1 MTTNFFCDRLS
12 LGATLAQDDLDA
24 IDALCRDRRTLRA
37 KEFVSRDGDR
47 LTTFP
52 VILQGWAARYQILR
66 NGTRQITGVLLPGDA
81 CYYDAFAGGL
91 ALEEIIALSPCTVA
105 QVPHRELDRMIAV
118 RPAIA
123 RALRNYGRHENAV
136 LSSWVTNMGRRDA
149 LERMAHF
156 ICEARSRLEV
166 VGEAHDGRFHF
177 PLTQDDFADVVGLT
191 PVHIN
196 RKLQQM
202 RSEGLISLRAKE
214 LAILDEHG
222 LRQIAGF
229 HRRYLYPPRA
239 AAAPAQIGLA
249 H

>member
-1 MTTNFFCDRLS
+1 MTTNLFCDRLGIGAS
-12 LGATLAQDDLDA
+12 LSQGDH
-24 IDALCRDRRTLRA
+24 DALDSLCGDRRTLRA
-37 KEFVSRDGDR
+37 KDFISRDGDR
-47 LTTFP
+47 LTSFP
-52 VILQGWAARYQILR
+52 VVLQGWAARYQILR
-66 NGTRQITGVLLPGDA
+66 NGARQITGVLLPGDA
-81 CYYDAFAGGL
+81 CYYDAFAGGV
-91 ALEEIIALSPCTVA
+91 ALEEIVALSPCTVA
-105 QVPHRELDRMIAV
+105 RVPHRELDRLIEA
-118 RPAIA
+118 RPVIG

-166 VGEAHDGRFHF
+166 VGEVEGGRFHF

-202 RSEGLISLRAKE
+202 RSQRLISLRAKE
-214 LAILDEHG
+214 LSILDEHA
-222 LRQIAGF
+222 LRQLAGF
-229 HRRYLYPPRA
+229 HGGYLYPPRA
-239 AAAPAQIGLA
+239 QVTQAAVSLA